1 MNKFFKE
8 IDKQIDIYEK
18 WIEEKNN
25 KSKSKFAKF
34 LFRRLFQKKLKV
46 KLPNICLKNYS
57 KKIKK
62 CWK

>member
-34 LFRRLFQKKLKV
+34 LFRRLF
-46 KLPNICLKNYS
+46 
-57 KKIKK
+57 
-62 CWK
+62 